1 MLVIPPLTIGIE
13 SLPAGLMLR
22 GVNNGDER
30 EAGGKA
36 KEFGDSL
43 NTREGS
49 TSERHRGCLDPALSS
64 KARLRDDWVNLCK
77 APTGIGLLPEI
88 GVLLPWNP
96 ATIPSSLGKVC
107 DSGEE
112 QGVII
117 MSGAADI
124 RLPLSEVF
132 VWLVLV
138 AAELLCVL
146 PSDSVP
152 TELPLTDRGD
162 D

>member
-1 MLVIPPLTIGIE
+1 
-13 SLPAGLMLR
+13 MLR

-117 MSGAADI
+117 ISGAAVSNGSGPGKPYV
-124 RLPLSEVF
+124 RRTTRTTRTTCMFRYGVPYH
-132 VWLVLV
+132 
-138 AAELLCVL
+138 
-146 PSDSVP
+146 VP
-152 TELPLTDRGD
+152 TGLRRSRARA
-162 D
+162 